1 MYRSQNDSNHC
12 AINQRNIEVVV
23 IHLKLFFPSEI
34 CAHAL
39 AFFFFFSRTAITE
52 IVDACTAAS
61 KEAATDGAP
70 HFEERSVTFSSVRVI
85 LLRRGDWKRLR
96 RAHVTRRWSTR
107 SSVTLPTDSGDLRT
121 ANNVC
126 AFSDIIHTFCA
137 AKRPDLMCEATLF

>member
-12 AINQRNIEVVV
+12 AITQRNIEVVV
-23 IHLKLFFPSEI
+23 IHLKLFFPQVKSVSTRS
-34 CAHAL
+34 L
-39 AFFFFFSRTAITE
+39 FFFFSRTAITV

-70 HFEERSVTFSSVRVI
+70 HLEERSVTFSSVRVI

-96 RAHVTRRWSTR
+96 RARATRRWSTR

-137 AKRPDLMCEATLF
+137 AKRPDRMCEATLF